1 MVEYCRESLD
11 DEEVDIVAEWSWASK
26 SKPFVY
32 SSLKSASKRRQDGMC
47 YTFDV
52 AMCDRIFDYLL

>member
-11 DEEVDIVAEWSWASK
+11 DEEVDI
-26 SKPFVY
+26 VY